1 MNYSKA
7 SGQKKVAVGKRQP
20 LQRGFKQES
29 MYGFF
34 FVRPEIS
41 KKKIRGRCSREVAVS
56 GGSTIV
62 KNGELNVYKA
72 TT

>member
-1 MNYSKA
+1 MD
-7 SGQKKVAVGKRQP
+7 
-20 LQRGFKQES
+20 
-29 MYGFF
+29 F

-41 KKKIRGRCSREVAVS
+41 KKNRGRCSREVAVS

-72 TT
+72 IT